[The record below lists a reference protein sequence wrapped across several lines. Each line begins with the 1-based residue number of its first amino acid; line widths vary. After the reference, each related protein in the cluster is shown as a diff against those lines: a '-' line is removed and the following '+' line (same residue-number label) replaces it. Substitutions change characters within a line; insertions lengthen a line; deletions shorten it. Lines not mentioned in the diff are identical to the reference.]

1 VDIVSYEEYEVDT
14 KDIKFDFHEDKE
26 DAVPTV
32 KAATINKLIER
43 LTSSKYSGT
52 PSLSLDETRH
62 CKIIH
67 TSVC

>member
-1 VDIVSYEEYEVDT
+1 LNQFRARGDIVDIVSYEENEVDT

-43 LTSSKYSGT
+43 LTSSKYSGNEQ
-52 PSLSLDETRH
+52 L
-62 CKIIH
+62 
-67 TSVC
+67 